1 MEGKA
6 TGISD
11 QRTPNK
17 EWLLIMIATLKPDDE
32 IFKKDYLP
40 PAKKKIISEQ
50 KTIQIPKGF
59 FDGLP
64 DSKTKVKRR
73 ALKIM
78 GQGMAQQKIS
88 YLKQLQKDI

>member
-1 MEGKA
+1 M
-6 TGISD
+6 
-11 QRTPNK
+11 
-17 EWLLIMIATLKPDDE
+17 
-32 IFKKDYLP
+32 P
-40 PAKKKIISEQ
+40 PAKKKIIEEQ
-50 KTIQIPKGF
+50 RTIQIPKDF

-78 GQGMAQQKIS
+78 GKGMAQQKIS